1 MAVAYLQTST
11 KTVFSLSP
19 QLSAERNDLFE
30 LAERRQLEVERLH
43 GEWQTLSRQL
53 AEANEEKCRALV
65 AAEDVKSAEVSLQ
78 YRERRM
84 EEEREYLN
92 GQVRALTEELARKN
106 EEVMAARDLPNTVP
120 FLDSFVYRDFESN
133 KD

>member
-1 MAVAYLQTST
+1 MLISIPHHNCR
-11 KTVFSLSP
+11 LSP

-106 EEVMAARDLPNTVP
+106 EEVMAARDVPNTVP
-120 FLDSFVYRDFESN
+120 FLAYQIH
-133 KD
+133 